1 VAEFIFMLTRNDTT
15 VPDAL
20 QVYEE
25 IRDTDLRCIGFK
37 DVGASPELLRRLT
50 TEMHRDGRE
59 VFLEV
64 VSEDAEEELRSI
76 GTAVEI
82 GVDVVMGGTHVD
94 EALPLLSGSGL
105 RYFPFPGRVVG
116 HPSVLRGS
124 VEEIADSARGLTER
138 NGVDGLDLLAYRHDG
153 DVLSLVSAVVAR
165 SNGPVV
171 AAGSVDSLERIRCL
185 ADRGVWAFT
194 IGAAVFDRKLPAGP
208 SIREQVEFALRAAQG
223 TSA

>member
-1 VAEFIFMLTRNDTT
+1 VAEFIFILTRNDTT

>member
-1 VAEFIFMLTRNDTT
+1 
-15 VPDAL
+15 L

-171 AAGSVDSLERIRCL
+171 AAGSVDSLERTRCL

>member
-1 VAEFIFMLTRNDTT
+1 
-15 VPDAL
+15 
-20 QVYEE
+20 
-25 IRDTDLRCIGFK
+25 
-37 DVGASPELLRRLT
+37 
-50 TEMHRDGRE
+50 
-59 VFLEV
+59 
-64 VSEDAEEELRSI
+64 
-76 GTAVEI
+76 
-82 GVDVVMGGTHVD
+82 
-94 EALPLLSGSGL
+94 
-105 RYFPFPGRVVG
+105 
-116 HPSVLRGS
+116 
-124 VEEIADSARGLTER
+124 
-138 NGVDGLDLLAYRHDG
+138 VDGLDLLAYRHDG